1 MKKLWCVFLALSLV
15 FTAFL
20 SPAQAGTNENYKL
33 YVMAPL
39 KKITDWEDFKKK
51 LDQLKANGVYALTTD
66 IWWGLVEGEGD
77 NQFDWSYYRKYA
89 EVVEAS
95 GLKWV
100 PILSTH
106 QCGGNVGDQ
115 CDYPIPT
122 WLWNKDKLENMA
134 FKSES
139 GYINQEA
146 LAPWWKG
153 TEKQYDEL
161 YKSFARHFADKRE
174 LIVKIYLSGGPAGEI
189 RYPSYQGGDSWEY
202 PERGN
207 LQAYSEGAGR
217 DFQQAMRKKYA
228 TIKNVNNAWGKK
240 LSSWEDIEPP
250 NNGDAFFTTGEVYHS
265 QYGKDFMMWY
275 QGVLEQHLSKI
286 AKTAH
291 KRFDPLF
298 NVPIGAKI
306 SGVHWKMNDPVMPHS
321 AEYSAGYYNYAKLL
335 DQFKASRLALTFTCL
350 EMKDNQA
357 YESPYYSAPETL
369 VVQIA
374 NLAKERG
381 ISLNGENALALTGN
395 EWGFKNT
402 AEKIS
407 TNRFDGFTL
416 LRMDYLFDSEG
427 TRTNEFNMMIHYLTS
442 P

>member
-1 MKKLWCVFLALSLV
+1 MKKLWCACLALSLV

-20 SPAQAGTNENYKL
+20 SPAQAETNENYKL

-39 KKITDWEDFKKK
+39 KKIADWEDFKKK
-51 LDQLKANGVYALTTD
+51 LDQLKENGVYALTTD

-89 EVVEAS
+89 EVVEDS

-115 CDYPIPT
+115 CDYPIPA
-122 WLWNKDKLENMA
+122 WLWNKDKIENMA

-139 GYINQEA
+139 GYINQES

-161 YKSFARHFADKRE
+161 YKSFAHHFVDKRE

-189 RYPSYQGGDSWEY
+189 RYPSYQGGDNWEY
-202 PERGN
+202 PERGK
-207 LQAYSEGAGR
+207 LQAYSEGAER
-217 DFQQAMRKKYA
+217 DFQKAMRKKY
-228 TIKNVNNAWGKK
+228 TTLKNVNNAWGKK
-240 LSSWEDIEPP
+240 LRSWEDIKPP
-250 NNGDAFFTTGEVYHS
+250 NNGDSFFTTGEVYHS

-275 QGVLEQHLSKI
+275 QGALEQHLSKI
-286 AKTAH
+286 AKAAH

-335 DQFKASRLALTFTCL
+335 AQFKASRLALTFTCL
-350 EMKDNQA
+350 EMKDSQA
-357 YESPYYSAPETL
+357 YESP
-369 VVQIA
+369 
-374 NLAKERG
+374 
-381 ISLNGENALALTGN
+381 
-395 EWGFKNT
+395 
-402 AEKIS
+402 
-407 TNRFDGFTL
+407 
-416 LRMDYLFDSEG
+416 
-427 TRTNEFNMMIHYLTS
+427 
-442 P
+442 